1 MKLLTKLWATTFG
14 SGFSPVAPGTAG
26 ALVGLGIYAILPPFS
41 NGVFLVIISV
51 IFFSGVWVS
60 TRMEK
65 EYGHDAQLINIDEVV
80 GVLIA
85 LYNFEKTWPILLA
98 GFALFRLF
106 DIWKP
111 YPVNRV
117 QDLPRG
123 WGVMM
128 DDVLA
133 GVMAN
138 LVLRLAIFLVS
149 YL

>member
-1 MKLLTKLWATTFG
+1 MKIITKLWATTLG
-14 SGFSPVAPGTAG
+14 SGFSPIAPGTAG
-26 ALVGLGIYAILPPFS
+26 ALVALGIYSIAPPLS
-41 NGVFLVIISV
+41 NGLFLAVIGF
-51 IFFSGVWVS
+51 IFFTGVWAS
-60 TRMEK
+60 TQMEE

-85 LYNFEKTWPILLA
+85 LYNFEKEWPILLA

-111 YPVNRV
+111 YPVDRAQN
-117 QDLPRG
+117 LSRG

-133 GVMAN
+133 GIMAN
-138 LVLRLAIFLVS
+138 LVLRLVFILIN